1 MTEDCSPPPCCC
13 VKILYS
19 DSPVLKTPRPQ
30 TSLCRPP
37 GGVLSIMAFKGGLR
51 LKGVPF
57 SGFKGKSVISVK
69 GMQRCQ
75 CQIQTLVGGGGGPV
89 IQTLKYGEGGGPPP
103 KKIFRPFGPQFGL
116 KIRLGPSPSPGFA
129 TGSKLCE
136 RRTSCQ

>member
-75 CQIQTLVGGGGGPV
+75 CQIQTLVGGGPV
-89 IQTLKYGEGGGPPP
+89 IQTLKYGEGAVPPP
-103 KKIFRPFGPQFGL
+103 KNFSALWASVWSKNTIGAGPL
-116 KIRLGPSPSPGFA
+116 PWIRHWF
-129 TGSKLCE
+129 
-136 RRTSCQ
+136 